1 MKQRNDVMWTALK
14 MSENARVNIMD
25 NKCEMVIEVLVSKL
39 TLDEKISMLH
49 GTGLFHNG
57 GVERLGIPEL
67 VMSDGPMGVR
77 NDFEDA
83 HWMVIGNSD
92 DYVSY
97 LPSNSALAST
107 WNRKLAYETGTVL
120 GEEARGRGKDV
131 ILAPGIN
138 IKRSPLCGR
147 NFEYMSEDPYLT
159 GEMAVPLVKGVQN
172 ADTAACVKHFA
183 LNNQET
189 ERLWVEVKVSERALR
204 EIYLPAFEKVVK
216 EGQVYSLMGAYNR
229 YNGEHCCESKTLL
242 NHILREEWKFD
253 GMVVSDWGGVHLTRE
268 AATSGLDLEMSVT
281 DNFDEY
287 CMAQPLKK
295 AVEDGEIQEALID
308 EKVKNILRLM
318 YRLHMLGEDVAI
330 RKPGS
335 YNTPEHRQKT
345 LDVARESI
353 VLLKNDKNQLPLCQ
367 GKTRKVLV
375 VGDNANRIQ
384 SYGGGSAEIKAL
396 YEITP
401 LLGIKM
407 LLGGNAKVDYV
418 PGYYADNFDHMNT
431 ETNWQADSLE
441 NGGGSM
447 GENGGV
453 APEILEKQNVYR
465 EAAVKKA
472 AEGGYDTVIFVGGQ
486 NHFQDLEGH
495 DRQDMKLPYAQD
507 KLLEELLDVAPDA
520 IVVMFSGSPVEM
532 PWIKRV
538 HTLIW
543 NWFNGMEGGTAL
555 AEILFGKVNPSGRL
569 PETFPITY
577 TDCSAHCIGEFPG
590 GETVNYKEGIFVGY
604 RYYDSRQIPVLFPF
618 GYGLSYTEFVYSN
631 LRVKGNY
638 PDFKVSV
645 DVTNVG
651 SVAGKEIVQIYVG
664 KPDSSVERV
673 VKELRG
679 FAKLDLQPGETKT
692 AEISLDPAAF
702 TYFDEQLRH
711 FVTESGE
718 YKIFAGKSVEEI
730 CLAESCEVEVGSEQL
745 RYFL

>member
-1 MKQRNDVMWTALK
+1 
-14 MSENARVNIMD
+14 
-25 NKCEMVIEVLVSKL
+25 MVIEVLVSKL

-120 GEEARGRGKDV
+120 GEEARGHGKDV

-159 GEMAVPLVKGVQN
+159 GEMAVPLVK
-172 ADTAACVKHFA
+172 
-183 LNNQET
+183 
-189 ERLWVEVKVSERALR
+189 
-204 EIYLPAFEKVVK
+204 

-242 NHILREEWKFD
+242 NHILCEEWKFD

-453 APEILEKQNVYR
+453 APDI
-465 EAAVKKA
+465 
-472 AEGGYDTVIFVGGQ
+472 
-486 NHFQDLEGH
+486 
-495 DRQDMKLPYAQD
+495 
-507 KLLEELLDVAPDA
+507 

-555 AEILFGKVNPSGRL
+555 AEILFGKVNPSG
-569 PETFPITY
+569 
-577 TDCSAHCIGEFPG
+577 CI
-590 GETVNYKEGIFVGY
+590 Y
-604 RYYDSRQIPVLFPF
+604 L
-618 GYGLSYTEFVYSN
+618 L
-631 LRVKGNY
+631 
-638 PDFKVSV
+638 
-645 DVTNVG
+645 
-651 SVAGKEIVQIYVG
+651 
-664 KPDSSVERV
+664 
-673 VKELRG
+673 
-679 FAKLDLQPGETKT
+679 
-692 AEISLDPAAF
+692 
-702 TYFDEQLRH
+702 
-711 FVTESGE
+711 
-718 YKIFAGKSVEEI
+718 
-730 CLAESCEVEVGSEQL
+730 
-745 RYFL
+745 